1 MIRRDIT
8 ENERETNQDNFE
20 KVIEGYPDYTSPVDM
35 EEVVHNEED
44 REKEIIAENEDEGV
58 IHRNIIDNKH
68 ESNWDTFDKVIE

>member
-1 MIRRDIT
+1 
-8 ENERETNQDNFE
+8 
-20 KVIEGYPDYTSPVDM
+20 M